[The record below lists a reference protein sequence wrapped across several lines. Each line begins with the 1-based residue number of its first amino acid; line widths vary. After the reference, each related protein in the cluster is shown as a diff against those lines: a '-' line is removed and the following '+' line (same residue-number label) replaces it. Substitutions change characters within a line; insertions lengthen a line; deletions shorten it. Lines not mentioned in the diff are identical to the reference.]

1 MKFLILLTALSLAN
15 YLSAQTNAD
24 ILIRNGRILDGT
36 GNSWRYGDVAIKDGK
51 ILKIGNLTN
60 INASKII
67 DAKGMIVSPGFIDVH
82 THIEGDELKTPTAD
96 NFIHDGVTTV
106 VTGNCGSSNT
116 DIKKYLQKI
125 DSIKLSINVA
135 TLIGHND
142 VRKAVMGTANRKA
155 TEDELKKMESIVEDA
170 MKNGAVGFSTGLI
183 YIPGAYS
190 NTDEVLRLA
199 KVAARYKGIYASHM
213 RDEGDSVVPA
223 INEALYIGKEA
234 NMPVEISHFKLSG
247 QQNWGRSKE
256 TVPMIIK
263 AREEGIDVTI
273 DQYPYTASSTN
284 LGTLLPDEIL
294 ADGQDSLNARLSKPE
309 VRKYVREYMLTK
321 LKKRKLKHFS
331 YPVVAYY
338 RADTTFNGK
347 SIEQVNLMMHRKH
360 KAKYETETVMDMMQ
374 KGGAGMVFHGMGDED
389 VERIMKYPFNMF
401 ASDAGIRVWGQG
413 SPHPRGYGTNAR
425 VLSEYVRDKKII
437 SLEEAI
443 RRMTSLPA
451 QKFGF
456 NDRGLLKEGY
466 AADILIFNE
475 NEVQDISTYDKPH
488 AYSKGFK
495 YVIVNGQTVVE
506 DEKHLG
512 TRSGKALYGP
522 GTNIRLTFYD

>member
-1 MKFLILLTALSLAN
+1 MKFILLLLTVFFVVN
-15 YLSAQTNAD
+15 FLSAQPNAD
-24 ILIRNGRILDGT
+24 ILIRNGRILDGS

-51 ILKIGNLTN
+51 ILKIGNFTG
-60 INASKII
+60 ISASKII
-67 DAKGMIVSPGFIDVH
+67 DAKGMIITPGFIDVH

-106 VTGNCGSSNT
+106 ITGNCGSSNT
-116 DIKKYLQKI
+116 DIKKYLQRI
-125 DSIKLSINVA
+125 DSIGISINVA

-155 TEDELKKMESIVEDA
+155 TEEELKKMETIVDEG

-190 NTDEVLRLA
+190 TTDEVLRLA
-199 KVAARYKGIYASHM
+199 KIAAKYKGVYASHM
-213 RDEGDSVVPA
+213 RDEGDSIVQA
-223 INEALYIGKEA
+223 INEAIYIGKEA
-234 NMPVEISHFKLSG
+234 QMPVEISHFKLSG

-263 AREEGIDVTI
+263 ARQEGIDVTI
-273 DQYPYTASSTN
+273 DQYPYTASSTS
-284 LGTLLPDEIL
+284 LSTLLPDEIL
-294 ADGQDSLNARLSKPE
+294 SDGQDSINARLSRPE
-309 VRKYVREYMLTK
+309 VRKYVTNYMLAK

-331 YPVVAYY
+331 YPVVAFY
-338 RADTTFNGK
+338 RSDTTFNGK
-347 SIEQVNLMMHRKH
+347 SIEQVNQMMHRKH

-374 KGGAGMVFHGMGDED
+374 KGGASMVFHGMSDED

-401 ASDAGIRVWGQG
+401 ASDASIRVWGQG

-425 VLSEYVRDKKII
+425 VLSEYVRNKKII

-451 QKFGF
+451 QKFGL
-456 NDRGLLKEGY
+456 NDRGLLREGY
-466 AADILIFNE
+466 AADILIFDE
-475 NEVQDISTYDKPH
+475 NEVQDLSTYDKPH

-495 YVIVNGQTVVE
+495 YIIVNGQIVAE
-506 DEKHLG
+506 EEKHLG

-522 GTNIRLTFYD
+522 GYNLKLTL